1 MSDFDDDDMLYDSDA
16 GSMGEMADEDDPAVR
31 AENRYFEAKDLAAE
45 NAEEGLEAFEDVLT
59 IETEPGN
66 WGFKSLKR
74 IIKIQFSLGKH
85 DEVKTNFAKWLKDY
99 SSLLMENE
107 KALNSL
113 LEYLNSSPN
122 IQDFYNQT
130 MERLEKNGNKK
141 AVLRLELRLAKV
153 LFERKDF
160 AVLEKKLE
168 AMHKDCLGPDGK
180 DDLSKGNQL
189 MDIYALEI
197 SMESQRENYPKLR
210 SLYER
215 AMKIPGLANPRVSGV
230 IHECGGKMHMR
241 ERHWQDAFTDFFEA
255 FKNFDDAGLRQN
267 SSQCLKYL
275 VLANM
280 LSDSDI
286 NPFHEQRARSYQDNT
301 EIKAMIALVEHYQ
314 KRDIRRFESVLA
326 ANKQALLGDL
336 FLASFMDDLMKKL
349 RSAVLQARIKPY
361 TNMSLDFISME
372 LGIKTED
379 VTSLLVELILDGVVA
394 GKVDQIN
401 QVLELKSTKS
411 STKFQALDK
420 LATGI
425 TTMTGSLFARLN

>member
-16 GSMGEMADEDDPAVR
+16 GSMGEVADEDDPAVR
-31 AENRYFEAKDLAAE
+31 AENRYFEAKDLAAD
-45 NAEEGLEAFEDVLT
+45 NPEEGLEAFEDVLT
-59 IETEPGN
+59 IEESPSN
-66 WGFKSLKR
+66 WGFKALKR
-74 IIKIQFSLGKH
+74 IIKIQFTLAKH
-85 DEVKTNFAKWLKDY
+85 ADVKTNFSKWLQNY

-107 KALNSL
+107 KAVNSL
-113 LEYLNSSPN
+113 LEYLNNSPN

-130 MERLEKNGNKK
+130 MDRLEKNGNKK

-153 LFERKDF
+153 LFDRKDF
-160 AVLEKKLE
+160 TVLEKKLE

-180 DDLSKGNQL
+180 DDHSKGNQL

-197 SMESQRENYPKLR
+197 AMESQRENFPKLR

-241 ERHWQDAFTDFFEA
+241 ERHWQEAFTDFFEA
-255 FKNFDDAGLRQN
+255 FKNFDDAGLRTN

-280 LSDSDI
+280 LSGSDI

-314 KRDIRRFESVLA
+314 KKDIRRFESVIA
-326 ANKQALLGDL
+326 ANKQALLGDA

-349 RSAVLQARIKPY
+349 RSGVLMVRIKPY
-361 TNMSLDFISME
+361 TNMSLDFIAME

-379 VTSLLVELILDGVVA
+379 VTALLVELILDGQVA

-401 QVLELKSTKS
+401 QILELKPANA
-411 STKFQALDK
+411 STKFHALDK